1 MERATRVDGSREE
14 LGESSRE
21 PDAIKRA
28 SSMSSSQQRTVA
40 ELKDQLGWSTYQW
53 RLFVITGLCI
63 MAESIEVSLL
73 SFLTIEC
80 QKEWALTD
88 VRADHI
94 AGSVFVGEICGCVLF
109 GMFADVYGR
118 KPAFALGVFL
128 VAAFGVASAF
138 SQSVDELIL
147 YRFGCG
153 LGIGGFSVPY
163 DLLCEFCPN
172 ASRGVV
178 MMSLWIWW
186 TFGSFMVVQLAA
198 NTVETSGWR
207 TLTLYC
213 AVPPVL
219 STLGLFWVDESPNWL
234 VIKSRRQEAEKIFQK
249 AATLNGVDLGEIELE
264 EEEHASLDMRILFTN
279 GNALRTVCLWICSF
293 AQTFV
298 YYGVVLYLPRAFVVL
313 VSHTDVDVSATT
325 EETSGAYPYWALFAS
340 CGGEL
345 TANLLCLILVQTFS
359 RSKVMSTFFAGFAVT
374 FPVIITDVPDVMM
387 VLFAMLARL
396 CATTAGNLTW
406 LVTPE
411 AYPTQVRATGHSW
424 ANMMAR
430 LGAVVT
436 TYWASYR
443 DTHAVFT
450 GYSLVAVAGS
460 IAAFLLP
467 PGVMP
472 GSNPFD
478 ALDRAG
484 RVVPKQE

>member
-1 MERATRVDGSREE
+1 MGRAPRVGAARENFPS
-14 LGESSRE
+14 SSRE
-21 PDAIKRA
+21 PDGMTRS
-28 SSMSSSQQRTVA
+28 SSMSSSQRTVA

-53 RLFVITGLCI
+53 RLFMITGLCI

-80 QKEWALTD
+80 KKEWALTD
-88 VRADHI
+88 VQADHI
-94 AGSVFVGEICGCVLF
+94 AGSVFVGEICGCLLF
-109 GMFADVYGR
+109 GIFADVCGR

-128 VAAFGVASAF
+128 VAVFGIASAF
-138 SQSVDELIL
+138 SQNVDELIL

-172 ASRGVV
+172 GSRGVA

-186 TFGSFMVVQLAA
+186 TFGSFMVVQIAA

-207 TLTLYC
+207 VLTLYC

-219 STLGLFWVDESPNWL
+219 SMLGLFWVDESPNWL
-234 VIKSRRQEAEKIFQK
+234 VIKSRRKEAEEIFQK
-249 AATLNGVDLGEIELE
+249 AAILNGVNLGDVELE
-264 EEEHASLDMRILFTN
+264 EEEHASLDMRILFTG
-279 GNALRTVCLWICSF
+279 GNALRTTCLWICSF

-313 VSHTDVDVSATT
+313 VSHTDVDVSTT
-325 EETSGAYPYWALFAS
+325 SEEMSSAYPYWALFAS
-340 CGGEL
+340 CAGEL
-345 TANLLCLILVQTFS
+345 AANLLCLILVQTFS
-359 RSKVMSTFFAGFAVT
+359 RSKVISTFFAGFAVT
-374 FPVIITDVPDVMM
+374 FPVIIMDVPDVIM

-396 CATTAGNLTW
+396 CATTSGNLTW

-411 AYPTQVRATGHSW
+411 AYLTQVRATGHSW

-430 LGAVVT
+430 FGAVVT

-443 DTHAVFT
+443 DTTIVFV
-450 GYSLVAVAGS
+450 GYSLVAVAGA

-478 ALDRAG
+478 TLDRAG
-484 RVVPKQE
+484 RVVKQS